1 MSGFGVQ
8 DVTLSKRILPE
19 EAVMKLVEN
28 LDQHVV
34 KAEAMQLTKVG
45 FIDCLRE
52 VNRQR
57 IFTVKKIKDDFK
69 KRLDLIV
76 EAKKYE
82 VKCQRIVAIDAAK
95 RVVSETIKTSKN
107 LFNSEVK
114 AFRNQYQSM
123 LNLIEYFESVV
134 KD

>member
-1 MSGFGVQ
+1 
-8 DVTLSKRILPE
+8 
-19 EAVMKLVEN
+19 
-28 LDQHVV
+28 
-34 KAEAMQLTKVG
+34 MQLTKVG